1 MTRIVPILFS
11 TPMMRALLSG
21 EKSQT
26 RRLASSPLGKLK
38 AGDRLYTREAF
49 RAPAFVNHISPANI
63 SATLPID
70 YEADK
75 TTFNAGAK
83 LRPGIHQPRFM
94 SRLTLTVTDLKRE
107 RLQDI
112 TAGDA
117 LAEGVLSFKNAR
129 PEITGFTNDPRR
141 LFEILWD
148 SLHGSKPGETWADNP
163 DIIAPVFSAQRVNVD
178 QAAEARA

>member
-1 MTRIVPILFS
+1 MSRIVPILFS
-11 TPMMRALLSG
+11 PLMMRALISG

-26 RRLASSPLGKLK
+26 RRLSSSPLSKLK
-38 AGDRLYTREAF
+38 TGDRLYTREAF
-49 RAPAFVNHISPANI
+49 RAPAYVDHISPANI
-63 SATLPID
+63 CASLPID

-75 TTFNAGAK
+75 TAFNASAR

-94 SRLTLTVTDLKRE
+94 SRVTLTVTDVKRE

-129 PEITGFTNDPRR
+129 PEITNFTHDPRR

-148 SLHGSKPGETWADNP
+148 SLHGANPGEAWADNP
-163 DIIAPVFSAQRVNVD
+163 EIVAPVFSAECVNID
-178 QAAEARA
+178 QIGQVRG